1 MHEPGRFSRRF
12 ALLKTPV
19 MLCWCTEKNMHF
31 PISRVTSEGYAAE
44 ILALQKLADGNQLG
58 EHFLN

>member
-1 MHEPGRFSRRF
+1 MNQDVFCA
-12 ALLKTPV
+12 ALRKTWR
-19 MLCWCTEKNMHF
+19 WCIEKNMHF